1 MNNFIMC
8 LLKICAFRSFWWQ
21 VDIYSFGITVLEMIS
36 REASFLNGQI
46 CTSNENAN
54 GFDHSTIL
62 SRIKNDSAVAFIKL
76 CLNSNPVE
84 RPSAID
90 LLSHDFL
97 VSNAYDDEQV
107 VLSSI
112 PKIKS
117 RNDLG
122 GAVSSHT
129 SKDSCTTEPGVTG
142 APSIT
147 GESLANKIAI
157 DARSSCSTYLSELV
171 KLISISKVEGRPNE
185 IFMQISLSAKLFSDG
200 SEPSDKEVEFSFDSV
215 NENIEVRICAI

>member
-1 MNNFIMC
+1 
-8 LLKICAFRSFWWQ
+8 
-21 VDIYSFGITVLEMIS
+21 MIS

-46 CTSNENAN
+46 CTANENAN
-54 GFDHSTIL
+54 GFDHSSIL

-76 CLNSNPVE
+76 CLDSNPVE
-84 RPSAID
+84 RPSALD

-97 VSNAYDDEQV
+97 MSNAYDDEQV

-122 GAVSSHT
+122 GAVLSSHT
-129 SKDSCTTEPGVTG
+129 SKDSFTTDATG
-142 APSIT
+142 APSISS
-147 GESLANKIAI
+147 ESLTNKIAI
-157 DARSSCSTYLSELV
+157 DARSTCSTDLSELV
-171 KLISISKVEGRPNE
+171 KLLSISRVEERPNE

-215 NENIEVRICAI
+215 NENIEVRFYMILSSSVIYSLKLLRP